1 MAVKRAASFE
11 PGDGAVTTKKRV
23 RVTEPQHAVGY
34 MPRLSLGLSTEA
46 GKSND
51 ERRAA
56 AEEPGNDE
64 TDIIW

>member
-1 MAVKRAASFE
+1 M
-11 PGDGAVTTKKRV
+11 PLD
-23 RVTEPQHAVGY
+23 

-51 ERRAA
+51 IRRAA

-64 TDIIW
+64 IDGI